1 MSYVTW
7 HNYGFGICVDDVDT
21 QDVARLETM
30 LKLTPELEQKI
41 HNWLKESSINE
52 PTWADYMEFDQDF
65 GLGLAT
71 ILQDVIRESEGICL
85 TACNNYDGKAY
96 LLYQPDYPWNMLER
110 ERNLT
115 EQDIVSLFQRYVGML
130 TDKPVNVDYQ
140 EVENGG

>member
-85 TACNNYDGKAY
+85 TACNNSTARLTFSTNRIIRGICWKESEILQNRTLFHCSSA
-96 LLYQPDYPWNMLER
+96 MLEC
-110 ERNLT
+110 
-115 EQDIVSLFQRYVGML
+115 
-130 TDKPVNVDYQ
+130 
-140 EVENGG
+140 

>member
-52 PTWADYMEFDQDF
+52 PTWADYMEFDQD
-65 GLGLAT
+65 
-71 ILQDVIRESEGICL
+71 ICL